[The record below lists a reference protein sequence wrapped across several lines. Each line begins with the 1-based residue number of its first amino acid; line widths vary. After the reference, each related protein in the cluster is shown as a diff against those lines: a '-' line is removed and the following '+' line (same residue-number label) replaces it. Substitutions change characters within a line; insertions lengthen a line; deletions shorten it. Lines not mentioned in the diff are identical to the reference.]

1 MNKLTDKQK
10 ADLKKHMQKH
20 KDLKDMSVSQLRS
33 HRIRMVTQMRK
44 GLSLKKSHEEIMQKP
59 KY

>member
-1 MNKLTDKQK
+1 
-10 ADLKKHMQKH
+10 LKKHMQKH

-44 GLSLKKSHEEIMQKP
+44 GLNIKKSHEEIMKKP